1 MTYEFSDVDRFIC
14 GTVGEPGERE
24 FFLQIRAANRLLSA
38 TLEKSQA
45 ATLAQRLEILLRQI
59 VKEDIATV
67 IERSLRDDAPLEQ
80 PIEAD
85 FSVGAISIAF
95 DESTKKVCLELFAI
109 KEVEI
114 EDDEAEITLYLAL
127 SQANAFVNR
136 TLAVVNAGRLPC
148 PFCAIPIDPRGH
160 LCPRANGYRR

>member
-1 MTYEFSDVDRFIC
+1 MTYEFQEVDRFIC

-24 FFLQIRAANRLLSA
+24 FYLQIRTGNRLLSA

-59 VKEDIATV
+59 VKEDFTTV
-67 IERSLRDDAPLEQ
+67 IERSTRDDAPLEQ

-85 FSVGAISIAF
+85 FTVGAISIAF
-95 DESTKKVCLELFAI
+95 DESTKKVCVELFAI
-109 KEVEI
+109 KEI
-114 EDDEAEITLYLAL
+114 ELEEEEAEITMYLAL
-127 SQANAFVNR
+127 AQAKAFVTR

-148 PFCAIPIDPRGH
+148 PFCATPIDPRGH

>member
-24 FFLQIRAANRLLSA
+24 FYLQIRAANRLLSA

-67 IERSLRDDAPLEQ
+67 IERSVRDDAPLEQ

-85 FSVGAISIAF
+85 FTVGAISIAF

-109 KEVEI
+109 KEIKLE
-114 EDDEAEITLYLAL
+114 EDEAEITMYLAL
-127 SQANAFVNR
+127 SQAKAFVNR
-136 TLAVVNAGRLPC
+136 TMAVVNAGRLPC

>member
-1 MTYEFSDVDRFIC
+1 MTYEFQDVDRFIC

-24 FFLQIRAANRLLSA
+24 FYLQVRIGNRLLSA

-59 VKEDIATV
+59 VKEDVSIV
-67 IERSLRDDAPLEQ
+67 IERSVRDDAPLEQ

-85 FSVGAISIAF
+85 FTVGAISIAF
-95 DESTKKVCLELFAI
+95 DESNKKVCLELFAI
-109 KEVEI
+109 KEVESV
-114 EDDEAEITLYLAL
+114 EDEAEIRMYLAL
-127 SQANAFVNR
+127 AQAKAFVTR